1 VFTMARVPHIEG
13 YSMNRILLAG
23 LILPA
28 FVILALISSFYVALS
43 MGLPTTIIFFTAV
56 IVTFAAFGA
65 VTFLLIRQSDRIMNF
80 AKVKKKC

>member
-1 VFTMARVPHIEG
+1 MTKVPHIEG

-28 FVILALISSFYVALS
+28 FVILALFSSFYTALS
-43 MGLPTTIIFFTAV
+43 MGLPAITIFLTVV
-56 IVTFAAFGA
+56 IVTFAVFGV

>member
-1 VFTMARVPHIEG
+1 MKIPHIEG

-28 FVILALISSFYVALS
+28 FVITALISSLYIAINFGLS
-43 MGLPTTIIFFTAV
+43 PIIIFLTTSL
-56 IVTFAAFGA
+56 VTFAAFGA
-65 VTFLLIRQSDRIMNF
+65 VTYLLIQQSDRIMNF